1 MGNTPGP
8 DSSPDDE
15 AGLAR
20 KRPRSPD
27 PENGTEPGH
36 VPKKQRHTSSISSKA
51 AKPARSSKKRAH
63 SPECDDSLGA
73 GGDGGDIARKRRRP
87 KQEAEQTSSQSRRS
101 AAQFLPTPPPPP
113 PAALLDQEHARS
125 VAHIQRIRSGL
136 QDIERRLARLAQL
149 SDVYSLH
156 DRSTSRLELRNMKN
170 RRNAIP
176 PVLDYPGH
184 NSFLDTF
191 YSGFTTHGHP
201 RPRLPAVAGNPT
213 LGYTRARI

>member
-1 MGNTPGP
+1 MHPCTFGTNLQSNSHSNQLNPSPTQPSTQPSTVHQSVTCHAHHFGRLPSRMGNTPGP

-27 PENGTEPGH
+27 PETEPGH
-36 VPKKQRHTSSISSKA
+36 VPKKQRHTSSISSMT
-51 AKPARSSKKRAH
+51 AKPVRSSKKRAH
-63 SPECDDSLGA
+63 SPDGDDSLGA

-87 KQEAEQTSSQSRRS
+87 KQEAEKTSSQSRRS

-113 PAALLDQEHARS
+113 PAALLGQEHSRS

-149 SDVYSLH
+149 CESDRES
-156 DRSTSRLELRNMKN
+156 
-170 RRNAIP
+170 P
-176 PVLDYPGH
+176 
-184 NSFLDTF
+184 
-191 YSGFTTHGHP
+191 
-201 RPRLPAVAGNPT
+201 
-213 LGYTRARI
+213 

>member
-27 PENGTEPGH
+27 PETEPEPGH

-51 AKPARSSKKRAH
+51 AKPARPSKKRAL
-63 SPECDDSLGA
+63 SPECDDSLGP

-87 KQEAEQTSSQSRRS
+87 KQDAEQTSSQSRRS

-113 PAALLDQEHARS
+113 PAALLDQEHSRS

-149 SDVYSLH
+149 CATRFWIHSTPASQLTAIHGLAFQQSL
-156 DRSTSRLELRNMKN
+156 STLH
-170 RRNAIP
+170 
-176 PVLDYPGH
+176 LDTL
-184 NSFLDTF
+184 FLDASLLLAGTDLIV
-191 YSGFTTHGHP
+191 TD
-201 RPRLPAVAGNPT
+201 RILPIMDMIMT
-213 LGYTRARI
+213 L

>member
-27 PENGTEPGH
+27 PETEPGH
-36 VPKKQRHTSSISSKA
+36 VPKKQRHTSSISSMT
-51 AKPARSSKKRAH
+51 AKPVRSSKKRAH
-63 SPECDDSLGA
+63 SPDGDDSLGA

-87 KQEAEQTSSQSRRS
+87 KQEAEKTSSQSRRS

-113 PAALLDQEHARS
+113 PAALLGQEHSRS

-149 SDVYSLH
+149 CESDRES
-156 DRSTSRLELRNMKN
+156 
-170 RRNAIP
+170 P
-176 PVLDYPGH
+176 
-184 NSFLDTF
+184 
-191 YSGFTTHGHP
+191 
-201 RPRLPAVAGNPT
+201 
-213 LGYTRARI
+213 